1 MIQSSPH
8 EIDCG
13 PNGLAI
19 RRSQDED
26 AVLDEQFI
34 KSIKE
39 LEAGFKADDT
49 CGKQRGP
56 SGPIL
61 QAASINAVFEVNE
74 AKSLI

>member
-26 AVLDEQFI
+26 AVLEEQFI

-39 LEAGFKADDT
+39 LEAGLKLMT
-49 CGKQRGP
+49 P
-56 SGPIL
+56 
-61 QAASINAVFEVNE
+61 AANKGDLA
-74 AKSLI
+74 APYCKRRA